1 MIIAVVAVRVMEV
14 AADEIIGVIAVRNGL
29 MPAARAMSVALLVAP
44 TAVRRCALRRIGRI
58 DSDAALVDVIAVD
71 AMHVTVVQIVA
82 VVTVLNAL
90 VSAARLMNML
100 V

>member
-1 MIIAVVAVRVMEV
+1 MIIAVIAMPMMEM

-29 MPAARAMSVALLVAP
+29 MPAARAMGVALFVSP
-44 TAVRRCALRRIGRI
+44 TAVRRCALRWIGRI

-82 VVTVLNAL
+82 VVAVLNGL
-90 VSAARLMNML
+90 VSAA
-100 V
+100 